1 MKIMSRNFSRAEK
14 IMLVLLGVMLVGLF
28 YYRFVYLFVN
38 NSTASSKAE
47 AESLRAELEVAQA
60 RLDNINSMQ
69 SELNDLSAAGI
80 KSRMESY
87 NNSKL
92 ETAFLHTV
100 LSDVE
105 DYSISFANVTRDGNQ
120 IRRSFT
126 LQFRTRNYKAAEKV
140 VKEISDGQFRCLVGD
155 MSCSINDRGETSI
168 ALTATFYETMVGGAP
183 DAALP
188 QDQAETNE

>member
-60 RLDNINSMQ
+60 RVDNINSMQ